1 MDEQES
7 ANLTGR
13 IAAAERV
20 SRKLSG
26 GGTTGDEDAPTP
38 GPRERNREL
47 EEAELL
53 AEEEREEIEAFLA
66 SLRGRHEAERDFLD
80 YGEDE
85 MDEPRRTCFADNI
98 ER

>member
-53 AEEEREEIEAFLA
+53 ADEA
-66 SLRGRHEAERDFLD
+66 RDFLD

-85 MDEPRRTCFADNI
+85 MDEPRCTCFADNI